1 MLTSQSSN
9 RKDAGGNLRLRDRRR
24 RLGRQRAGQPPQ
36 RGRHRDRARAGGR
49 PQRLASLHPSP
60 GRLHQDVLQQACELA
75 LQHGAQR
82 VDRRAAHPR
91 PARQDAR
98 RLQLHQ
104 RPRLQPRP
112 AHGLRHLGA
121 ARQPRLGL
129 RRRAPLLQAHGAAAQ
144 RWRDE
149 PDLPRPRRRPHR
161 HRHRLVPSAL
171 RGLHRRRR
179 QPRHPAQP
187 RLQRHH
193 PGRHRLRPA
202 HHPQGPPRQ
211 RRHVV
216 PAPRPQARECHGAHG
231 GPRHGTAVRGQARRR
246 RRLQHWRPWRRAHD
260 RARCARGHPVGR
272 HLQFAAAAAALRH
285 RPAGDAAE
293 ARHCGS
299 PRAGRRRREPA
310 RSLRAALHRT
320 RQEHRHHQRARARPA
335 ARRRSPALGDD
346 AQRHPRARPH
356 AHLLLLA
363 LPSRTSPTRTCNSP
377 SRRPATRKACRASS
391 TPSPA

>member
-1 MLTSQSSN
+1 METYDYVIVGAGSAGSVLAN
-9 RKDAGGNLRLRDRRR
+9 RLSEDGTATVLVLEAGPSDW
-24 RLGRQRAGQPPQ
+24 
-36 RGRHRDRARAGGR
+36 
-49 PQRLASLHPSP
+49 HPFIHLP
-60 GRLHQDVLQQACELA
+60 GRLHQDVLQPPRELA

-149 PDLPRPRRRPHR
+149 PDVPRPRRRAHR
-161 HRHRLVPSAL
+161 HRHRLVPPAL

-187 RLQRHH
+187 GLQRHH

-202 HHPQGPPRQ
+202 HHP
-211 RRHVV
+211 
-216 PAPRPQARECHGAHG
+216 
-231 GPRHGTAVRGQARRR
+231 
-246 RRLQHWRPWRRAHD
+246 
-260 RARCARGHPVGR
+260 
-272 HLQFAAAAAALRH
+272 
-285 RPAGDAAE
+285 
-293 ARHCGS
+293 
-299 PRAGRRRREPA
+299 
-310 RSLRAALHRT
+310 
-320 RQEHRHHQRARARPA
+320 
-335 ARRRSPALGDD
+335 
-346 AQRHPRARPH
+346 
-356 AHLLLLA
+356 
-363 LPSRTSPTRTCNSP
+363 
-377 SRRPATRKACRASS
+377 
-391 TPSPA
+391 